1 MFNEKDYPSKNERV
15 IVTVIGQDRV
25 GIIAGVANA
34 LADNNAN
41 ILDISQTTMRD
52 EFFTMIMLVA
62 IDSQTAN
69 LGQLK
74 EILDKEGEKLGVK
87 IEIQHEDVFKYM
99 HRI

>member
-87 IEIQHEDVFKYM
+87 IEIQHEDIFKYM